1 MSRVDNKLLKK
12 YSSTGPRYTSYPPA
26 TFFDTSFSND
36 DYVEKLILSNNESPE
51 SISVYIHI
59 PFCPQICHFCGCTT
73 ETGFTKPFLERYID
87 ALIKEIEFVSKKI
100 ESKRKLTQVHWEE
113 VRQMPYHINLLKE

>member
-36 DYVEKLILSNNESPE
+36 DYVEKAVYYANNINE
-51 SISVYIHI
+51 
-59 PFCPQICHFCGCTT
+59 
-73 ETGFTKPFLERYID
+73 LD
-87 ALIKEIEFVSKKI
+87 KKN
-100 ESKRKLTQVHWEE
+100 EVEE
-113 VRQMPYHINLLKE
+113 LDELKIIT